1 MTSVSWCRATVASD
15 SRGTTHMDYTAC
27 GNPAHVVG
35 RAQSFQG
42 SELQGRGMVTVG
54 SGNRVM
60 GSRVHVRGPGEPI
73 PW

>member
-15 SRGTTHMDYTAC
+15 SRGTAHMDYTAC
-27 GNPAHVVG
+27 GNPAHAVG
-35 RAQSFQG
+35 RAQPSQG

-54 SGNRVM
+54 SSDRVM
-60 GSRVHVRGPGEPI
+60 GSRVHVTGPGEPI